1 VLDLILSQKIN
12 AGSNYVINEVDVDC
26 IEVYKLGE
34 IYINGLQTD
43 IDSNAFINQYQITRL
58 DDELIFS
65 EKQNKQ

>member
-1 VLDLILSQKIN
+1 MLDLILSQKIN